1 VSIEEGLEMSLAKV
15 CMERDA
21 LQSQVEQMDKALEI
35 VLKGRTESDTCC
47 VDIYNDLDEY
57 EAKRNPRS
65 IFLAWQRGRSI
76 ERPTKAAAPAEP
88 ILWPC
93 PNPSL
98 DGAYI
103 DGQEIGPQVFA
114 IGRLTWDSANKR
126 WQCLADVGG
135 ALCMVE
141 AKVRAQPESRE
152 GGR

>member
-1 VSIEEGLEMSLAKV
+1 VNVKRYTGREIRKSIHSLTEVVLASDY
-15 CMERDA
+15 DA
-21 LQSQVEQMDKALEI
+21 LLNE
-35 VLKGRTESDTCC
+35 RTESDRCC

-76 ERPTKAAAPAEP
+76 ERPTKAVAPAEP
-88 ILWPC
+88 VLWPC

-141 AKVRAQPESRE
+141 VKVRAQPESRRE
-152 GGR
+152 SHGK